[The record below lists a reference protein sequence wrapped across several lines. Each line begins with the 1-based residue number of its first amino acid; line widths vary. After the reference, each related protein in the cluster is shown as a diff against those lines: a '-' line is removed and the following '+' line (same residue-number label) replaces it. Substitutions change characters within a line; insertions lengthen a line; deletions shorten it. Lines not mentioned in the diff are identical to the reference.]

1 MSLAW
6 AGVVLVRSVHGMV
19 AFVGNYEN
27 FPWCNMCHDLDL
39 LRAGLRAGV
48 SKQAILIF

>member
-27 FPWCNMCHDLDL
+27 FPRCNMCHDLDL
-39 LRAGLRAGV
+39 LRAGV